1 MTFALSRRS
10 EARLV
15 GVHPDLVAVVR
26 RAIQVTTV
34 DFGVLEGVRTIQRQ
48 RELVAKGASQTMNS
62 RHLTGHAVDLF
73 AWAPDKTGRPG
84 VSWRPEHYNAIAQAM
99 FDATGGQMVQTLPGG
114 LTVGVAVEWGG
125 HWRWFKDLTH
135 FQLPWDAAIWDL
147 RRDRRMP

>member
-26 RAIQVTTV
+26 RAIQITEV
-34 DFGVLEGVRTIQRQ
+34 DFGVLEGVRTLERQ

-73 AWAPDKTGRPG
+73 AWAPDRLGRPG
-84 VSWRPEHYNAIAQAM
+84 ASWEAEHYKEIANAM
-99 FDATGGQMVQTLPGG
+99 FAAAGNVRTILPGG
-114 LTVGVAVEWGG
+114 WSVGVHIEWGG

-135 FQLPWDAAIWDL
+135 FQLPW
-147 RRDRRMP
+147 R

>member
-34 DFGVLEGVRTIQRQ
+34 DFGVLEGVRTIERQ
-48 RELVAKGASQTMNS
+48 RELVARGASQTMNS
-62 RHLTGHAVDLF
+62 RHLTGHAVDLY
-73 AWAPDKTGRPG
+73 AWAGEWSGKPS
-84 VSWRPEHYNAIAQAM
+84 VSWHPPFYEMIALSVFHASAEA
-99 FDATGGQMVQTLPGG
+99 DIP
-114 LTVGVAVEWGG
+114 VEWGG

-135 FQLPWDAAIWDL
+135 FQLPW
-147 RRDRRMP
+147 RVR